1 MRREPD
7 NGVITVVAK
16 NGGREDKLGRL
27 VAYLEHLSTQKFTG
41 NIRIN
46 LTQGRIGRVEKYE
59 EVLK

>member
-1 MRREPD
+1 MEREADNELIAVEARR
-7 NGVITVVAK
+7 NGRDGKFT
-16 NGGREDKLGRL
+16 RL
-27 VAYLEHLSTQKFTG
+27 IAYLDHLYAQNFTG

>member
-1 MRREPD
+1 MHRGMDHDRAA
-7 NGVITVVAK
+7 VASK
-16 NGGREDKLGRL
+16 NGSHDDKFARL
-27 VAYLEHLSTQKFTG
+27 VAYLERLRLQNFTG